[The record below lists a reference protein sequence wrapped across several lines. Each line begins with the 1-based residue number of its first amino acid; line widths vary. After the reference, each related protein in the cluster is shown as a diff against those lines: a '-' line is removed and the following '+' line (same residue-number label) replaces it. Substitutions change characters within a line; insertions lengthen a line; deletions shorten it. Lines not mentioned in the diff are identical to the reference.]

1 MVGNGACAIP
11 PVPVS
16 AVSTKRHGAAGTF
29 DIDLPLTGNPG
40 IECRSGGASGNHR
53 IVITF
58 PAPVTI
64 SSAAVSS
71 GSGSVAS
78 STVSGNV
85 VTVDLTAV
93 GNAQTIAITLSG
105 VTMGS
110 NRGDVVIRLGV
121 LAGDTNAD
129 RFVDSA
135 DIAQTKSQSGNALT
149 SAHFRE
155 DVNVDGFMDSADIGL
170 VKSKSGTALP

>member
-1 MVGNGACAIP
+1 
-11 PVPVS
+11 
-16 AVSTKRHGAAGTF
+16 
-29 DIDLPLTGNPG
+29 
-40 IECRSGGASGNHR
+40 
-53 IVITF
+53 
-58 PAPVTI
+58 
-64 SSAAVSS
+64 
-71 GSGSVAS
+71 
-78 STVSGNV
+78 
-85 VTVDLTAV
+85 
-93 GNAQTIAITLSG
+93 
-105 VTMGS
+105 MGS